1 MEPWYAKFFF
11 SIAMEDI
18 QEIGSAHLNVMTV
31 IFNGFNLPNIGINLL
46 GTNKHPN
53 LKKLDLSN
61 NNIET

>member
-1 MEPWYAKFFF
+1 
-11 SIAMEDI
+11 MEDI